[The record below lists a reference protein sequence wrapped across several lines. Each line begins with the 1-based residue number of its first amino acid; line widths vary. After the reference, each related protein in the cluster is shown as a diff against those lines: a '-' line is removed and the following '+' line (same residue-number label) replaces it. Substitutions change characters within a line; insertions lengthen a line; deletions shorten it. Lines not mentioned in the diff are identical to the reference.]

1 MDNRYFLRSACLTLL
16 IVPLLMF
23 SGCTSST
30 PTDNSSSVSA
40 PSVVT
45 PHQNSSSV
53 SQQTAATIMAT
64 ATSVATTVAHLSHG
78 VTLSYPS
85 VWEIQELSETE
96 PRDYGRNTTNIANF
110 FSPDTPGLTM
120 ATNPDGHPYTT
131 VSIDVDPNPV
141 SDNDRYFNLATAAL
155 ENKYGSIEITHH
167 MQTGSFNRIEECS
180 GCKDY
185 NLEFKTKTVERW
197 YHFSSVDGRFYIIT
211 INNPSLNNDE
221 VYNMLKSTKIVLPT
235 STQKARS

>member
-1 MDNRYFLRSACLTLL
+1 MINRFFLESACIALL
-16 IVPLLMF
+16 IVPMLMF
-23 SGCTSST
+23 SGCASST
-30 PTDNSSSVSA
+30 PSENSSSLSA
-40 PSVVT
+40 TSVVT
-45 PHQNSSSV
+45 PPQNSSSL
-53 SQQTAATIMAT
+53 SPETTTTT
-64 ATSVATTVAHLSHG
+64 ATTTPVATTVAHLSNG
-78 VTLSYPS
+78 ITLSYPS
-85 VWEIQELSETE
+85 DWEKQELSETSL
-96 PRDYGRNTTNIANF
+96 RDYGRVTTNIVNF
-110 FSPDTPGLTM
+110 FSPNTPGLTM

-131 VSIDVDPNPV
+131 VSIDVDPESV
-141 SDNDRYFNLATAAL
+141 SDNDRYFNLATVAL

-167 MQTGSFNRIEECS
+167 MQSDAFNRIEECS

-185 NLEFKTKTVERW
+185 NLEFKTKIVERW